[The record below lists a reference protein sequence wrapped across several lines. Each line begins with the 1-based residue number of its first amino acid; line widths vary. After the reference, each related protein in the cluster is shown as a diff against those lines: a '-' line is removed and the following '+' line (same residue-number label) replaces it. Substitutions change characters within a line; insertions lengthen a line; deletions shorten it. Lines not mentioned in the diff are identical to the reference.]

1 MTRYELRTATAEDH
15 DFLYSLV
22 VLTMRVYVEKTWG
35 AWDEAAYQE
44 RFESS
49 FDPADYQVIVVDG
62 QDAGA
67 VSVTHFPDF
76 DYLSR
81 IYILPAYQNRGIG
94 TAIIRTLIADSHEQ
108 QRPLELRVL
117 KTNPRARQLY
127 ERLGFEV
134 YMSIEFHHMM
144 RCAPPG
150 PDDVK

>member
-1 MTRYELRTATAEDH
+1 MTNYELRPATADDH
-15 DFLYSLV
+15 DFLYNLGPA
-22 VLTMRVYVEKTWG
+22 TMRTYVEQTWG
-35 AWDEAAYQE
+35 AWDEAAYRE

-49 FDPADYQVIVVDG
+49 FDPAADQIIVVDG
-62 QDAGA
+62 NNAGTA
-67 VSVTHFPDF
+67 RLEHFPDF

-94 TAIIRTLIADSHEQ
+94 TAILQALIAKSHRQ

-117 KTNPRARQLY
+117 KTNPRAQQLY

-144 RCAPPG
+144 RCSPPTL
-150 PDDVK
+150 DDVK